1 MLKAECKKNVVDFLS
16 EIWQT
21 ITKNRSRS
29 LLTAFG
35 VFWGMLMLMVLIGL
49 GNALTTGI
57 YSNVD
62 GFAMNSCIFGTGVT
76 SKPYKGFRSGRSWD
90 IQLADLDAIMQEV
103 DGVECVSPQ
112 VFQGNATVSHGDKH
126 ESYRIAGVAPEYTRV
141 LKVELL
147 YGRFINNIDIQEKRK
162 VCVIGNEVYKV
173 LFPEGGNPVGERL
186 MCGNIQYTVIGVRA
200 ANGNSIYIG
209 GDPDKM
215 LLAPLSTVQQICNFG
230 DKVHIL
236 MAVAKQDIPA
246 SDMDKQIKTVLKERH
261 QIAPD
266 DDKAIFGFNA
276 EEELKALSY
285 LRLGLSALIWLIGLG
300 TLISGA
306 VGVSNIMLVTV
317 RERTKE
323 IGIRRAIG
331 ASPWVIAR
339 QIIAEST
346 VLTTL
351 AGIVG
356 IMAGVGIVRVVGNI
370 LEHSDNFMKNPEVSF
385 SAAIACL
392 IIIVIIGILAG
403 LLPALRALKIKPIEA
418 LSEE

>member
-1 MLKAECKKNVVDFLS
+1 MDFLN

-21 ITKNRSRS
+21 ITKNKSRS

-49 GNALTTGI
+49 GNALTNGI

-62 GFAMNSCIFGTGVT
+62 GFAMNSCAMGTSET
-76 SKPYKGFRSGRSWD
+76 SIPYKGFQRGRHWD
-90 IQLADLDAIMQEV
+90 ILLSDLSKVQQQV
-103 DGVECVSPQ
+103 DGIKCFSPM
-112 VFQGNATVSHGDKH
+112 VFTNSTTISRGDKH
-126 ESYRIAGVAPEYTRV
+126 ENFRFVGVTAEYPRV
-141 LKVELL
+141 MATTMK
-147 YGRFINNIDIQEKRK
+147 YGRFINEIDMQERRK
-162 VCVIGNEVYKV
+162 VCVIGIEVYNV
-173 LFPEGGNPVGERL
+173 LFPEGGNPVGEYIY
-186 MCGNIQYTVIGVRA
+186 CGNMQYKIIGVRA
-200 ANGNSIYIG
+200 KNENNIYIG

-215 LLAPLSTVQQICNFG
+215 VQSPLTTIQQVYNYG
-230 DKVHIL
+230 EVLHIL
-236 MAVAKQDIPA
+236 MAVADDGIPVSEIEKGIKDA
-246 SDMDKQIKTVLKERH
+246 LRQIH
-261 QIAPD
+261 QVSPD
-266 DDKAIFGFNA
+266 DEKSLWGFNA
-276 EEELKALSY
+276 EEELKSLGY

-346 VLTTL
+346 LLTGI
-351 AGIVG
+351 AGVTG
-356 IMAGVGIVRVVGNI
+356 IMTGVGILAVI
-370 LEHSDNFMKNPEVSF
+370 EPIMAQSETFMKDPQVSF
-385 SAAIACL
+385 SAAVGCL
-392 IIIVIIGILAG
+392 IIIIIIGILAG
-403 LLPALRALKIKPIEA
+403 LLPAIRALRIKPIEA